1 MSGDTPENGAN
12 MPVRMCVACRK
23 RFYKKD
29 LIRFV
34 RAGGKV
40 PVEDRE
46 KNMSGRGL
54 YVCSYACMQK
64 MLNRFHADSKG
75 VFRA

>member
-1 MSGDTPENGAN
+1 MSGAAPKNGAN
-12 MPVRMCVACRK
+12 MPVRMCTACRK

-34 RAGGKV
+34 FAEGKV
-40 PVEDRE
+40 PVKDRK
-46 KNMSGRGL
+46 KNMPGRGF
-54 YVCSYACMQK
+54 YVCSDTCVQK